1 MFSRWLELCFPKRS
15 MEKIMTLRIAVLGL
29 GTMGMGMAK
38 NLLKAG
44 FSVSVYN
51 RTRAKAEQLGAAGA
65 DIANTPADAARNA
78 DVVISMLSDEDASRR
93 TWTGEHGALNGMKPG
108 SVLVES
114 STVTPAWIAEL
125 GGLASEHGLS
135 LLDAPVTGSRVQAE
149 DGQLIFLVGGD
160 AGVLDRARPALAA
173 MSKEIVLLG
182 PVGSGARMKLI
193 NNFLCGV
200 QVASLAEGLAWIERS
215 GLDRDLALKV
225 LCKGAPG
232 SPLVNA
238 ISSRMVAATYD
249 VNFLLSLMRK
259 DLRYADADA
268 ATLGIELRAAKTA
281 ETRFGEAITAGYGN
295 KDMSA
300 VIEPLRAQS

>member
-1 MFSRWLELCFPKRS
+1 
-15 MEKIMTLRIAVLGL
+15 MERIMTLRVAVLGL
-29 GTMGMGMAK
+29 GTMGTGMAK

-65 DIANTPADAARNA
+65 RIADTPADAAHDA
-78 DVVISMLSDEDASRR
+78 EVAISMLSDEDASR
-93 TWTGEHGALNGMKPG
+93 TAWTGEHGALNGLKPG
-108 SVLVES
+108 AVIVES

-125 GGLASEHGLS
+125 AGMSSEHSLS

-149 DGQLIFLVGGD
+149 GAQLTFLVGGD
-160 AGVLDRARPALAA
+160 ADVLERARPVLAA

-215 GLDRDLALKV
+215 GLDRQQALNF

-232 SPLVNA
+232 SPLINT
-238 ISSRMVAATYD
+238 ISARMVAATYE

-259 DLRYADADA
+259 DLQYADADA
-268 ATLGIELRAAKTA
+268 AMLGVDLRTAKTA
-281 ETRFGEAITAGYGN
+281 ETRFVEAATAGYAD

-300 VIEPLRAQS
+300 VIEPFRAQPR

>member
-1 MFSRWLELCFPKRS
+1 
-15 MEKIMTLRIAVLGL
+15 MERIMTLRVAVLGL

-44 FSVSVYN
+44 FPVSVYN

-65 DIANTPADAARNA
+65 YIADTPADAARNA
-78 DVVISMLSDEDASRR
+78 EVTISMLSDDDASRS
-93 TWTGEHGALNGMKPG
+93 TWTGAQGSLQGTKPG
-108 SVLVES
+108 TVIVES

-125 GGLASEHGLS
+125 VQLSSKHNLS

-149 DGQLIFLVGGD
+149 GGQLTFLVGGD
-160 AGVLDRARPALAA
+160 AGVLERVRPALAA

-200 QVASLAEGLAWIERS
+200 QVASLAEGLTWIERS
-215 GLDRDLALKV
+215 GLDREQALKI

-232 SPLVNA
+232 SPLINA
-238 ISSRMVAATYD
+238 ISARMVEGTYD

-259 DLRYADADA
+259 DLRYAGSDA
-268 ATLGIELRAAKTA
+268 ATVGVDLRAARAA
-281 ETRFGEAITAGYGN
+281 ETRFADAASAGYAD

-300 VIEPLRAQS
+300 VIEPFRYQAR

>member
-1 MFSRWLELCFPKRS
+1 
-15 MEKIMTLRIAVLGL
+15 MERIMTMRVAALGL
-29 GTMGMGMAK
+29 GTMGAGMAK

-44 FSVSVYN
+44 FAVSVYN
-51 RTRAKAEQLGAAGA
+51 RTRAKAEPLGAAGA
-65 DIANTPADAARNA
+65 HIADTPAEAARDA
-78 DVVISMLSDEDASRR
+78 EVTISMLSDDDASRR
-93 TWTGEHGALNGMKPG
+93 TWTGERGALNGVKSG
-108 SVLVES
+108 SVIVES

-125 GGLASEHGLS
+125 AGLSSKRGLS

-149 DGQLIFLVGGD
+149 GGQLTFLVGGD
-160 AGVLDRARPALAA
+160 AGVLERIRPALAA

-182 PVGSGARMKLI
+182 PLGSGARMKLI

-215 GLDRDLALKV
+215 GLDRERALNI

-232 SPLVNA
+232 SPLINT
-238 ISSRMVAATYD
+238 ISARMVDATYD

-259 DLRYADADA
+259 DLRYADTDA
-268 ATLGIELRAAKTA
+268 ATFGVDLRGARTA
-281 ETRFGEAITAGYGN
+281 ETRFVEAAAAGHAN

-300 VIEPLRAQS
+300 VIEPLRA

>member
-1 MFSRWLELCFPKRS
+1 
-15 MEKIMTLRIAVLGL
+15 MERIMTQRVAVLGL

-51 RTRAKAEQLGAAGA
+51 RTRAKAEQLAAAGA
-65 DIANTPADAARNA
+65 HIADTPADAARDA
-78 DVVISMLSDEDASRR
+78 EVAISMLSDDDASRR
-93 TWTGEHGALNGMKPG
+93 TWTGEHGALNGVKPG
-108 SVLVES
+108 AVIVES

-125 GGLASEHGLS
+125 AGLSSEHGLS
-135 LLDAPVTGSRVQAE
+135 LLDAPVTGSRAQAE
-149 DGQLIFLVGGD
+149 GGQLTFLVGGD
-160 AGVLDRARPALAA
+160 ASILERVRPALAA
-173 MSKEIVLLG
+173 MSKEIVHLG

-215 GLDRDLALKV
+215 GLDREQALNI

-232 SPLVNA
+232 SPLINA
-238 ISSRMVAATYD
+238 ISARMVAATYD
-249 VNFLLSLMRK
+249 VNFLLSLMSK
-259 DLRYADADA
+259 DLRYAVADA
-268 ATLGIELRAAKTA
+268 ATLGVDLRAAKTA
-281 ETRFGEAITAGYGN
+281 ETRFVEAAASGCAD

-300 VIEPLRAQS
+300 VIEPIRAQPR

>member
-1 MFSRWLELCFPKRS
+1 
-15 MEKIMTLRIAVLGL
+15 MTMRVAALGL
-29 GTMGMGMAK
+29 GTMGAGMAK

-44 FSVSVYN
+44 FAVSVYN

-65 DIANTPADAARNA
+65 RIADTSADAARDA

-93 TWTGEHGALNGMKPG
+93 TWAGEYGALNGVKPG
-108 SVLVES
+108 AVIVES
-114 STVTPAWIAEL
+114 STVTPSWIAEL
-125 GGLASEHGLS
+125 AGLASERSLS

-149 DGQLIFLVGGD
+149 GGQLTFLVGGD
-160 AGVLDRARPALAA
+160 AGVLERARPALAA

-200 QVASLAEGLAWIERS
+200 QIASLAEGLAWIERS
-215 GLDRDLALKV
+215 GLDREQALNI

-232 SPLVNA
+232 SPLINT
-238 ISSRMVAATYD
+238 ISARMVDATYD

-259 DLRYADADA
+259 DLRYADTDA
-268 ATLGIELRAAKTA
+268 ATFGVDLRGARTA
-281 ETRFGEAITAGYGN
+281 ETRFVEAAAAGHAN

-300 VIEPLRAQS
+300 VIEPLRA